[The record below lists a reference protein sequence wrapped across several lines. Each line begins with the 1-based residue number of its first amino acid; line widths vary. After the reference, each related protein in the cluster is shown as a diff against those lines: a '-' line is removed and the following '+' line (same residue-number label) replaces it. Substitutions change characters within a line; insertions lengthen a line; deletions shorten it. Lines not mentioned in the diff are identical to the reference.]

1 MRNGPSPVNDA
12 LGHISSGVVQMFPW
26 PPTQHFKE
34 ESDNRGRNE
43 KAVDDEHALKV
54 AQMERL

>member
-1 MRNGPSPVNDA
+1 MRNDPSPVNDA
-12 LGHISSGVVQMFPW
+12 LISSRVVQMFPW